1 MTEFIDNGLQKV
13 PSKETVKN
21 KAEKVKSDF
30 FKIGVE
36 IHRNQWEFS
45 PETGKNN
52 FLFMSNKNP
61 KTKSIEVSMTTI
73 DKRSRIIQEEIT
85 ISYDKNWFTISERKN
100 NEDWNSQPVKQTKLS
115 KVEDLLPYL
124 NIIQKRF
131 SEFQQSKYHQEK
143 MLLVE
148 TDTSNEADTLLA
160 ELTA

>member
-1 MTEFIDNGLQKV
+1 
-13 PSKETVKN
+13 
-21 KAEKVKSDF
+21 
-30 FKIGVE
+30 
-36 IHRNQWEFS
+36 
-45 PETGKNN
+45 
-52 FLFMSNKNP
+52 
-61 KTKSIEVSMTTI
+61 MTTI
-73 DKRSRIIQEEIT
+73 DKKRRVMLEEIT
-85 ISYDKNWFTISERKN
+85 IIYDKNQFTISEKKSDAN
-100 NEDWNSQPVKQTKLS
+100 WNSQPVKQTKLS